1 MSGKRSFYFLFFALV
16 PLLFTLQTPERAE
29 TLHQISLT
37 LLKPFLVTS
46 RAVSRT
52 IQETGAGVGRF
63 WNLYKSHGELGR
75 RVAELEQK
83 QAQMVELEKENERL
97 RKLLDFKKQT
107 PYKTL
112 AARVIAWD
120 LVPWRKTL
128 LIDKGSKQGVKK
140 RMAIVSAEGLVG
152 RVVEVAPFSARAVL
166 LLDPESR
173 VSGIF
178 QDSRDLGVVEGD
190 GSTLLRVTH
199 IDRQSAVKVGDR
211 VLSSGLGG
219 VYPKGISIGT
229 VEMVSTEKESLEL
242 FAAVRPFVNFS
253 KLEEVLCI
261 TSSPEGS

>member
-1 MSGKRSFYFLFFALV
+1 MSGRRSFYFLFLALA
-16 PLLFTLQTPERAE
+16 PLVLTLQAPERAE
-29 TLHQISLT
+29 VLHQISLT
-37 LLKPFLVTS
+37 LFKPFLITS
-46 RAVSRT
+46 RALSLSV
-52 IQETGAGVGRF
+52 QETGAGIGRF
-63 WNLYKSHGELGR
+63 WDLYKSHSELSR

-83 QAQMVELEKENERL
+83 QVQMVELGKENERL

-120 LVPWRKTL
+120 LVPWRKTI
-128 LIDKGSKQGVKK
+128 LIDKGSKEGLKK

-152 RVVEVAPFSARAVL
+152 RVVEVGPLSARAIL

-178 QDSRDLGVVEGD
+178 QESRDLGVAEGD
-190 GSTLLRVTH
+190 GSTLLRMTH

-219 VYPKGISIGT
+219 VYPKGIPIGT
-229 VEMVSTEKESLEL
+229 VEMVGTEKESLEL
-242 FAAVRPFVNFS
+242 FATVRPFVNFS
-253 KLEEVLCI
+253 KLEEVLCVV
-261 TSSPEGS
+261 SSRQGS